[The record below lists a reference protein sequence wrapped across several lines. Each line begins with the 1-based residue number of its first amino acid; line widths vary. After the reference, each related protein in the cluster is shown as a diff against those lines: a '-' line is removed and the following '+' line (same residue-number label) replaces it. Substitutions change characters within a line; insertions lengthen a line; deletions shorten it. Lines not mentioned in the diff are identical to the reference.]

1 MTFNEIKELKELGF
15 SPEQITE
22 LAKTPTPDPVKTTDP
37 DPVKTT
43 DPAPTPDPVKTTDPE
58 VSKLSETVSA
68 LSGKFDE
75 LVQQMQ
81 RNNLKFATV
90 DILPSDTDKS
100 AESALSELIR
110 PSIKKEETK

>member
-22 LAKTPTPDPVKTTDP
+22 LAKNPTPDPVT
-37 DPVKTT
+37 
-43 DPAPTPDPVKTTDPE
+43 TPDPVPATTPDPVTTPDPE
-58 VSKLSETVSA
+58 VTKLSETVTA

-75 LVQQMQ
+75 FVQQMQ
-81 RNNLKFATV
+81 RNNLKTATV

-110 PSIKKEETK
+110 PTIKKEETK